1 MSRGVKLDM
10 LRDVQAFEEVS
21 RHLKRCPDMSCGSKF
36 TGTSVVLLPTCIQ
49 ITVKSVFLKMY
60 YFKIPSELLHY
71 MYFIPLQSGQ
81 EQKEVINSDSKVNFK
96 PGVLIPVDAS
106 ILL

>member
-1 MSRGVKLDM
+1 
-10 LRDVQAFEEVS
+10 
-21 RHLKRCPDMSCGSKF
+21 
-36 TGTSVVLLPTCIQ
+36 
-49 ITVKSVFLKMY
+49 MY

-106 ILL
+106 ILLWNEKLYWTSFPGSFLSREKDAGWVWSRATQILGGIK